1 MSQALIKGLVDKNGE
16 QFVAYFLPNEE
27 TLRKQH
33 RDVDNEV
40 DYDADDEYDFKLARE
55 YTWNIKSKV
64 NSGYEEN
71 YYFIM
76 KEDAVYYNELETRV
90 RLSKRRTKLG
100 KIANTKLVVKYR
112 DFNRQETKNQRLR
125 GKDLELIDENAEES
139 EESEV
144 TDEEANGE
152 ENSDNQGS
160 SNEGSENEEG
170 GEREE
175 REGTDEENQEDDQ
188 DDEKEADVEQASE
201 GEEENNNYENE
212 GSETAET
219 SQEESD

>member
-16 QFVAYFLPNEE
+16 QFVAYFLPNED
-27 TLRKQH
+27 TLKKQH
-33 RDVDNEV
+33 RDVENEV

-112 DFNRQETKNQRLR
+112 DFTRQETKNQRVR
-125 GKDLELIDENAEES
+125 GRDLELVDENAEES
-139 EESEV
+139 EESE
-144 TDEEANGE
+144 EEEEDVDA
-152 ENSDNQGS
+152 ENSENNEGS
-160 SNEGSENEEG
+160 SNEEGGGEGEEERDGSEDGGEQEEEEG
-170 GEREE
+170 EE
-175 REGTDEENQEDDQ
+175 EEAN
-188 DDEKEADVEQASE
+188 VEQASD
-201 GEEENNNYENE
+201 EEAENNE
-212 GSETAET
+212 GSEAAQ
-219 SQEESD
+219 SSVEESD

>member
-16 QFVAYFLPNEE
+16 QFVAYFLPNED
-27 TLRKQH
+27 TLKKQH
-33 RDVDNEV
+33 RDVENEV

-112 DFNRQETKNQRLR
+112 DFTRQETKNQRVR
-125 GKDLELIDENAEES
+125 GRDLELVDENAEES
-139 EESEV
+139 EESE
-144 TDEEANGE
+144 EEEEDVDA
-152 ENSDNQGS
+152 ENSENNEGS
-160 SNEGSENEEG
+160 SNEEGGGEGEEERDGSEDGGEQEEG
-170 GEREE
+170 EE
-175 REGTDEENQEDDQ
+175 EEAN
-188 DDEKEADVEQASE
+188 VEQASD
-201 GEEENNNYENE
+201 EEAENNG
-212 GSETAET
+212 GSEAAQ
-219 SQEESD
+219 SSVEESD

>member
-16 QFVAYFLPNEE
+16 QFVAYFLPNED
-27 TLRKQH
+27 TLKKQH
-33 RDVDNEV
+33 RDVENEV

-112 DFNRQETKNQRLR
+112 DFTRQETKNQRVR
-125 GKDLELIDENAEES
+125 GRDLELVDENAEES
-139 EESEV
+139 EESE
-144 TDEEANGE
+144 EEEEDVDA
-152 ENSDNQGS
+152 ENSENNEGS
-160 SNEGSENEEG
+160 SNEEGGGEGEEERDGSEDGGEQEEEEG
-170 GEREE
+170 EE
-175 REGTDEENQEDDQ
+175 EEAN
-188 DDEKEADVEQASE
+188 VEQASD
-201 GEEENNNYENE
+201 EEAENNG
-212 GSETAET
+212 GSEAAQ
-219 SQEESD
+219 SSVEESD

>member
-16 QFVAYFLPNEE
+16 QFVAYFLPNED
-27 TLRKQH
+27 TLKKQH
-33 RDVDNEV
+33 RDVENEV

-112 DFNRQETKNQRLR
+112 DFTRQETKNQRVR
-125 GKDLELIDENAEES
+125 GKDLELVDENAEES
-139 EESEV
+139 EESE
-144 TDEEANGE
+144 EEEEDVDA
-152 ENSDNQGS
+152 ENSENNEGS
-160 SNEGSENEEG
+160 SNEEGGGEGEEERDGSEEG
-170 GEREE
+170 GEQEE
-175 REGTDEENQEDDQ
+175 EEGEEE
-188 DDEKEADVEQASE
+188 EANVEQASD
-201 GEEENNNYENE
+201 EEAENNE
-212 GSETAET
+212 GSEAAQ
-219 SQEESD
+219 SSVEESD